1 MDTNT
6 VVSII
11 VPLSQNS
18 PILRDI
24 IEELDTVIASEFKF
38 YEIIVVDDKHQDN
51 SSESLSDILTRFS
64 RIRYLKLS
72 RNVGRNIVQ
81 SAGIDSSIGDFVVTF
96 DPYCDPISMIPALV
110 RECQKSGGIVQ
121 GIASNPHR
129 RNFFREMAANYFR
142 KYCKRRLRLDLR
154 KGAEE
159 FRVMSRQAVNA
170 FIQGKEHLKNLR
182 TSTMTLGYSHQFV
195 TYSRIP
201 RAGEID
207 HRTFKG
213 DLLNAITV
221 AISYSSHPL
230 RFLALVGYIAII
242 TAIATCLVYT
252 TIAISE
258 PIPKFIGYAISML
271 FGISSLVIFTGIT
284 LVGEYVLSIRNNPGT
299 QPLYYVE
306 KECCSSILL
315 EDTVDSSIVK
325 NSVSGHPQ
333 IIPGVN
339 PTD

>member
-11 VPLSQNS
+11 VPLSQDS
-18 PILRDI
+18 SILRDV
-24 IEELDTVIASEFKF
+24 IEELDAAMASEFKF

-51 SSESLSDILTRFS
+51 SSKSLTDILTRFS
-64 RIRYLKLS
+64 KIRYLKLS

-96 DPYCDPISMIPALV
+96 DPYCDPVPMIPTLI

-121 GIASNPHR
+121 GVALNPHR
-129 RNFFREMAANYFR
+129 RNFLREMTANYFR

-159 FRVMSRQAVNA
+159 FRVISRQAVNA
-170 FIQGKEHLKNLR
+170 LIQGKEHLKNLR

-195 TYSRIP
+195 TYSRVP

-213 DLLNAITV
+213 DLVNAITV

-230 RFLALVGYIAII
+230 RFFALSGFVVIFA
-242 TAIATCLVYT
+242 AIAACLAIT
-252 TIAISE
+252 TFAITE
-258 PIPKFIGYAISML
+258 PVTKSAGYAFSML
-271 FGISSLVIFTGIT
+271 FGITSLVIFTGIA
-284 LVGEYVLSIRNNPGT
+284 LIGEYVLSIRNNSGT
-299 QPLYYVE
+299 QPLYNVD

-325 NSVSGHPQ
+325 SSSSVHPA
-333 IIPGVN
+333 IIPGL
-339 PTD
+339 DRAD

>member
-11 VPLSQNS
+11 VPLSQDS
-18 PILRDI
+18 LILRGI
-24 IEELDTVIASEFKF
+24 IEELDATVASEFKF
-38 YEIIVVDDKHQDN
+38 YEIIIVDDKHQDN
-51 SSESLSDILTRFS
+51 SSESLTDILTRFN

-96 DPYCDPISMIPALV
+96 DPYCDPVPMIPKLV

-121 GIASNPHR
+121 GVASNPHR
-129 RNFFREMAANYFR
+129 RNFFREMAANCFR
-142 KYCKRRLRLDLR
+142 KYCKRRLKLDLR

-170 FIQGKEHLKNLR
+170 FIQGKDHLKNLR

-195 TYSRIP
+195 TYSRVP
-201 RAGEID
+201 RVGEID

-213 DLLNAITV
+213 DLLSAISV

-230 RFLALVGYIAII
+230 RFFALSGFVII
-242 TAIATCLVYT
+242 SAAIATCLAIT
-252 TIAISE
+252 TFAITE
-258 PIPKFIGYAISML
+258 PVTKSAGYVFSIL
-271 FGISSLVIFTGIT
+271 FGITSLVIFTGIA
-284 LVGEYVLSIRNNPGT
+284 LVGEYVLSIRSNLGT
-299 QPLYYVE
+299 NPLYYVE
-306 KECCSSILL
+306 KERCSSILL

-325 NSVSGHPQ
+325 NSISDHPPV
-333 IIPGVN
+333 IPDETQ
-339 PTD
+339 PD

>member
-18 PILRDI
+18 TILRDI
-24 IEELDTVIASEFKF
+24 IEELDTTVASEFKF
-38 YEIIVVDDKHQDN
+38 YEIIVVDDNHQDN
-51 SSESLSDILTRFS
+51 SSEFLTDILTRFS

-96 DPYCDPISMIPALV
+96 DPYCDPIQMIPTLV
-110 RECQKSGGIVQ
+110 RECQKCGGIVQ
-121 GIASNPHR
+121 GVASNPHR
-129 RNFFREMAANYFR
+129 RNFLREMTANCFR

-170 FIQGKEHLKNLR
+170 FMQSKEHLKNLR

-195 TYSRIP
+195 TYSRVP
-201 RAGEID
+201 RVGEID
-207 HRTFKG
+207 HRSFKG
-213 DLLNAITV
+213 DLLNAISV
-221 AISYSSHPL
+221 AISYSNHPF
-230 RFLALVGYIAII
+230 RFFTLFGFFVIFAAIVACFAITTFAITEADVKYLGYS
-242 TAIATCLVYT
+242 LSV
-252 TIAISE
+252 
-258 PIPKFIGYAISML
+258 L
-271 FGISSLVIFTGIT
+271 FGISSLVIFTGIA
-284 LVGEYVLSIRNNPGT
+284 LVGEYILSIRNKLGT
-299 QPLYYVE
+299 IPPYYVD

-325 NSVSGHPQ
+325 SSSSIHSTT
-333 IIPGVN
+333 IPEV
-339 PTD
+339 DQAD

>member
-24 IEELDTVIASEFKF
+24 IEELDTTVASEFKF

-51 SSESLSDILTRFS
+51 SSESLTDILTRFS

-96 DPYCDPISMIPALV
+96 DPYCDPVPMIPKLV

-121 GIASNPHR
+121 GVASNPHR
-129 RNFFREMAANYFR
+129 RNFLREMAANCFR

-195 TYSRIP
+195 TYSRVP

-230 RFLALVGYIAII
+230 RFLALFGFVLIFAAIAACLAII
-242 TAIATCLVYT
+242 NFAVT
-252 TIAISE
+252 E
-258 PIPKFIGYAISML
+258 PDIRSAGYAFSVL
-271 FGISSLVIFTGIT
+271 FGISSLVIFTGIAF
-284 LVGEYVLSIRNNPGT
+284 VGEYILSIRKNLGTNPS
-299 QPLYYVE
+299 YYVE

-325 NSVSGHPQ
+325 SSSSIHQ
-333 IIPGVN
+333 AIIPEVDR
-339 PTD
+339 PD